1 MFDGN
6 LLASKVRDALKQR
19 ILTRQQ
25 ISEHKSRRPVL
36 GHILVGEAPAQEK
49 YVKLKLKACDEVGIG
64 EVGFRLP
71 ASITECEFHEKI
83 R

>member
-1 MFDGN
+1 M
-6 LLASKVRDALKQR
+6 
-19 ILTRQQ
+19 
-25 ISEHKSRRPVL
+25 L

-64 EVGFRLP
+64 EEGFRLP
-71 ASITECEFHEKI
+71 ASITECEFHDKI